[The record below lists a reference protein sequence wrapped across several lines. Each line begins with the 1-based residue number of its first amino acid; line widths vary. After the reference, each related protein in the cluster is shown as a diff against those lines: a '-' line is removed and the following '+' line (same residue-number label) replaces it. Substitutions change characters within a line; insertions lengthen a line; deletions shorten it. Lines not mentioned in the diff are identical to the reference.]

1 MRHLD
6 LVTGHAGGGWAWVP
20 PLVLAAV
27 AVAAAYAHGLA
38 ALRRRGGAAPAAWRA
53 WSFGVGL
60 LAAVAVLLPPVDGLA
75 DRLLS
80 AHMAQHLVLI
90 LVAAPLMVLGRP
102 GLPVLLALPARARR
116 RAVRWRRARWARAA
130 WRALT
135 LPMVAWLVHVSV
147 LWAWHAPGPYQAAL
161 RSDGL
166 HALEHATFL
175 GTALLF
181 WHVALATAPHRR
193 IGRGA
198 DVAYVLAGWVQSGA
212 LGALF
217 TFASTPLYPAYVRR
231 AGDLAAALRD
241 QQIAG
246 VVMWIPAGIVYLAAA
261 AALFVAWLRAVER
274 ESDRLDGLAPAL
286 RSGW

>member
-6 LVTGHAGGGWAWVP
+6 LVTGHAGGGWVEVP
-20 PLVLAAV
+20 PLLL
-27 AVAAAYAHGLA
+27 VAAAAAAAYLHGVA
-38 ALRRRGGAAPAAWRA
+38 RLRRRGGSAAPGWRA
-53 WSFGVGL
+53 WCFVAGL
-60 LAAVAVLLPPVDGLA
+60 LVAVAVLLPPADALA

-80 AHMAQHLVLI
+80 AHMAQHLALI
-90 LVAAPLMVLGRP
+90 LVAAPLLVLGRP
-102 GLPVLLALPARARR
+102 GLPMLLALPGGSRR
-116 RAVRWRRARWARAA
+116 RVLRWGRLRWARTA
-130 WRALT
+130 WRTLT
-135 LPMVAWLVHVSV
+135 VPVVAWLVHVSV

-161 RSDGL
+161 ANDGV

-175 GTALLF
+175 GTAILF
-181 WHVALATAPHRR
+181 WHVALAPEPHRR

-217 TFASTPLYPAYVRR
+217 TFASTPLYPAYVRT
-231 AGDLAAALRD
+231 AGGLASALRD
-241 QQIAG
+241 QQVAG
-246 VVMWIPAGIVYLAAA
+246 VVMWIPAGVAYLVAS
-261 AALFVAWLRAVER
+261 AALFVAWLRAIER